1 MNPVLAF
8 TVIMAIWT
16 VSEFVSAKSK
26 GLVSSLFVASII
38 FLVGFLTN
46 LFPAD
51 LLTSSSLLAL
61 AGVVVG
67 FIIVHLG
74 TVISIDDFIKQWRTV
89 LTGIGAVGGVA
100 AALFGIGSLVK
111 GSDYVIAAI
120 GAITGGT
127 VSVVIIQEAA
137 VAMGLATVAVFPVL
151 IAALQGLVGFPLTSI
166 ILRKEALRLRDEY
179 RAGNLAPVQEEE
191 KGADSGSRLPA
202 AFQSTVGTLFVVG
215 LTVLLARFISDI
227 TNGNLNTF
235 VVALILGVLLRW
247 LRIFKPSVL
256 SGIDAYG
263 LMITAVLIL
272 VFGPLA
278 TVTLGDLKALALPL
292 AIAFVVGV
300 AGIVAGA
307 ALVGKLFGFSA
318 AMSIGIGLTALYG
331 FPGTLLLSQEAAK
344 AVGENP
350 DEVKAIEAEILPRMV
365 VAGFATV
372 TITPAASASSRLAP
386 RAPRLAGPAA
396 PAPCGAAA
404 APVRPERAG
413 RRAGR
418 GSRRSTAR
426 ACRGFA

>member
-16 VSEFVSAKSK
+16 VSEFLSAKSK
-26 GLVSSLFVASII
+26 GLVSSLFVASLI
-38 FLVGFLTN
+38 FLVGFLTG
-46 LFPAD
+46 LFPPD
-51 LLTSSSLLAL
+51 LLTSSSLLAF

-67 FIIVHLG
+67 FVIVHLG

-89 LTGIGAVGGVA
+89 LTGIAAVGGVA
-100 AALFGIGSLVK
+100 AALFFVGSIFK

-120 GAITGGT
+120 GAISGGT

-137 VAMGLATVAVFPVL
+137 LAVGLATVAVFPVL
-151 IAALQGLVGFPLTSI
+151 IAALQGLVGFPLTSV

-179 RAGNLAPVQEEE
+179 RAGNLAPVQED
-191 KGADSGSRLPA
+191 KPGAETKIRLPA

-215 LTVLLARFISDI
+215 VTVVVARFISDI

-247 LRIFKPSVL
+247 ARIFKPSVL

-263 LMITAVLIL
+263 LMLTAVLIL

-278 TVTLGDLKALALPL
+278 TVTLDDLRALALPL
-292 AIAFVVGV
+292 AVAFVVGV
-300 AGIVAGA
+300 SGIVAA
-307 ALVGKLFGFSA
+307 SVLVGKLLGFSA
-318 AMSIGIGLTALYG
+318 AMSVGIGLTALYG

-344 AVGENP
+344 AVGETEE
-350 DEVKAIEAEILPRMV
+350 EVKAIEAEILPRMV

-372 TITPAASASSRLAP
+372 TITSVIVTGIIAARI
-386 RAPRLAGPAA
+386 GN
-396 PAPCGAAA
+396 
-404 APVRPERAG
+404 
-413 RRAGR
+413 
-418 GSRRSTAR
+418 
-426 ACRGFA
+426 

>member
-16 VSEFVSAKSK
+16 VSEFLSAKSK
-26 GLVSSLFVASII
+26 GLVSSLFVASLI
-38 FLVGFLTN
+38 FLVGFLSG
-46 LFPAD
+46 LFPPD
-51 LLTSSSLLAL
+51 LLTSSSLLAF

-67 FIIVHLG
+67 FVIVHLG

-100 AALFGIGSLVK
+100 AALFFIGSIFK

-120 GAITGGT
+120 GAISGGT

-137 VAMGLATVAVFPVL
+137 LAVGLATVAVFPVL
-151 IAALQGLVGFPLTSI
+151 IAALQGLVGFPLTSV

-179 RAGNLAPVQEEE
+179 RAGNLAPVQEE
-191 KGADSGSRLPA
+191 KAGAETKIRLPA

-215 LTVLLARFISDI
+215 VTVVVARFISDI

-247 LRIFKPSVL
+247 ARIFKPSVL

-278 TVTLGDLKALALPL
+278 TVTLDNLLALALPL
-292 AIAFVVGV
+292 AIAFIVGV
-300 AGIVAGA
+300 AGIVAA
-307 ALVGKLFGFSA
+307 AVLVGKLFGFSA

-344 AVGENP
+344 AVGETEE
-350 DEVKAIEAEILPRMV
+350 EVKAIEAEILPRMV

-372 TITPAASASSRLAP
+372 TITSVIVTGIIAA
-386 RAPRLAGPAA
+386 GI
-396 PAPCGAAA
+396 
-404 APVRPERAG
+404 G
-413 RRAGR
+413 R
-418 GSRRSTAR
+418 
-426 ACRGFA
+426 

>member
-8 TVIMAIWT
+8 TTIMAIWT
-16 VSEFVSAKSK
+16 VSEFVSSKSK
-26 GLVSSLFVASII
+26 GLVSSLFVASLI
-38 FLVGFLTN
+38 FLVGFLTGV
-46 LFPAD
+46 FPPD

-67 FIIVHLG
+67 FVIVHLG
-74 TVISIDDFIKQWRTV
+74 TVISINDFIKQWRTV
-89 LTGIGAVGGVA
+89 LTGIAAVAGVA
-100 AALFGIGSLVK
+100 AALFFIGSLVK
-111 GSDYVIAAI
+111 GTDYVIAAI
-120 GAITGGT
+120 GAISGGT

-137 VAMGLATVAVFPVL
+137 LAAGLVTVAVFPVL

-166 ILRKEALRLRDEY
+166 ILRKEAMRLRDEY
-179 RAGNLAPVQEEE
+179 RAGNLESAKEEE
-191 KGADSGSRLPA
+191 AGAETKSRLPA

-215 LTVLLARFISDI
+215 VAVLVARFISDI

-247 LRIFKPSVL
+247 ARIFKPSVL

-278 TVTLGDLKALALPL
+278 TVTVGDLRALALPL
-292 AIAFVVGV
+292 LVAFVVGV
-300 AGIVAGA
+300 AGIVAGSV
-307 ALVGKLFGFSA
+307 LVGKLFGFSVP
-318 AMSIGIGLTALYG
+318 MSIGIGLTALYG

-350 DEVKAIEAEILPRMV
+350 DEVKAIEGEILPRMV

-372 TITPAASASSRLAP
+372 TITSVIVTGII
-386 RAPRLAGPAA
+386 AGFI
-396 PAPCGAAA
+396 
-404 APVRPERAG
+404 G
-413 RRAGR
+413 R
-418 GSRRSTAR
+418 
-426 ACRGFA
+426 

>member
-16 VSEFVSAKSK
+16 VSDFLSAKSK
-26 GLVSSLFVASII
+26 GLVSSLFVASLI
-38 FLVGFLTN
+38 FLVGFLTG
-46 LFPAD
+46 LFPPD
-51 LLTSSSLLAL
+51 LLTSSSLLAF

-67 FIIVHLG
+67 FVIVHLG

-100 AALFGIGSLVK
+100 AALFFIGSMFK

-120 GAITGGT
+120 GAISGGT

-137 VAMGLATVAVFPVL
+137 LAVGLATVAVFPVL

-179 RAGNLAPVQEEE
+179 RAGNLAPAQEG
-191 KGADSGSRLPA
+191 KAGAETKSRLPA
-202 AFQSTVGTLFVVG
+202 VFQSTVGTLFVVG
-215 LTVLLARFISDI
+215 VTVLVARFISDI
-227 TNGNLNTF
+227 TDGNLNTF

-247 LRIFKPSVL
+247 ARIFKPSVL

-278 TVTLGDLKALALPL
+278 TVTLGDLRALAVPL
-292 AIAFVVGV
+292 AVAFVVGV
-300 AGIVAGA
+300 AGIVAA
-307 ALVGKLFGFSA
+307 SVLVGKLFGFSA
-318 AMSIGIGLTALYG
+318 AMSVGIGLTALYG

-344 AVGENP
+344 AVGETEE
-350 DEVKAIEAEILPRMV
+350 EVKAIEAEILPRMV

-372 TITPAASASSRLAP
+372 TITSVIVTGIIAS
-386 RAPRLAGPAA
+386 GI
-396 PAPCGAAA
+396 
-404 APVRPERAG
+404 G
-413 RRAGR
+413 R
-418 GSRRSTAR
+418 
-426 ACRGFA
+426 

>member
-16 VSEFVSAKSK
+16 VSEFLSAKSK
-26 GLVSSLFVASII
+26 GLVSSLFVASLI
-38 FLVGFLTN
+38 FLVGFLTG
-46 LFPAD
+46 LFPPD
-51 LLTSSSLLAL
+51 LLTSSSLLAF

-67 FIIVHLG
+67 FVIVHLG

-89 LTGIGAVGGVA
+89 LTGIGAVGGIA
-100 AALFGIGSLVK
+100 AALFFVGSIFK

-120 GAITGGT
+120 GAISGGT

-137 VAMGLATVAVFPVL
+137 LAVGLATVAVFPVL
-151 IAALQGLVGFPLTSI
+151 IAALQGLVGFPLTSV

-179 RAGNLAPVQEEE
+179 RAGNLAPVQEE
-191 KGADSGSRLPA
+191 KAGAETKTRLPA

-215 LTVLLARFISDI
+215 VTVVVARFISDI

-247 LRIFKPSVL
+247 ARIFKPSVL

-278 TVTLGDLKALALPL
+278 TVTLDDLRALALPL

-300 AGIVAGA
+300 AGIVAA
-307 ALVGKLFGFSA
+307 AVLVGKLFGFSA

-344 AVGENP
+344 AVGETEE
-350 DEVKAIEAEILPRMV
+350 EVKAIEAEILPRMV

-372 TITPAASASSRLAP
+372 TITSVIVTGIIAA
-386 RAPRLAGPAA
+386 GI
-396 PAPCGAAA
+396 
-404 APVRPERAG
+404 G
-413 RRAGR
+413 R
-418 GSRRSTAR
+418 
-426 ACRGFA
+426 

>member
-16 VSEFVSAKSK
+16 VSDFLSKLSK
-26 GLVSSLFVASII
+26 GLVSSLFVASLI
-38 FLVGFLTN
+38 FLVGFLTG
-46 LFPAD
+46 LFPPD
-51 LLTSSSLLAL
+51 LLTSSSLLAF

-67 FIIVHLG
+67 FVIVHLG

-89 LTGIGAVGGVA
+89 LTGIGAVAGIA
-100 AALFGIGSLVK
+100 AALFFIGSFFK

-120 GAITGGT
+120 GAVSGGT

-137 VAMGLATVAVFPVL
+137 LAVGLATVAVFPVL
-151 IAALQGLVGFPLTSI
+151 IAALQGLVGFPLTSV

-179 RAGNLAPVQEEE
+179 RAGKLAPVQEE
-191 KGADSGSRLPA
+191 KAGAETKSRLPA

-215 LTVLLARFISDI
+215 VTVLVARFISDI

-247 LRIFKPSVL
+247 ARIFRPSVL

-278 TVTLGDLKALALPL
+278 TVTPADLKALALPL
-292 AIAFVVGV
+292 AIAFFVGV
-300 AGIVAGA
+300 AGIVAA
-307 ALVGKLFGFSA
+307 SVLVGKLFGFTA
-318 AMSIGIGLTALYG
+318 AMSVGIGLTALYG

-344 AVGENP
+344 AVGETEE
-350 DEVKAIEAEILPRMV
+350 EVKAIEAEILPRMV

-372 TITPAASASSRLAP
+372 TITSVIVTGIIAASI
-386 RAPRLAGPAA
+386 GN
-396 PAPCGAAA
+396 
-404 APVRPERAG
+404 
-413 RRAGR
+413 
-418 GSRRSTAR
+418 
-426 ACRGFA
+426 

>member
-16 VSEFVSAKSK
+16 VSDFLSKMSK
-26 GLVSSLFVASII
+26 GLVSSLFVASLI
-38 FLVGFLTN
+38 FLVGFLSG
-46 LFPAD
+46 LFPSD
-51 LLTSSSLLAL
+51 LLTSSSLLAF

-67 FIIVHLG
+67 FVIVHLG

-89 LTGIGAVGGVA
+89 LTGIGAVAGIA
-100 AALFGIGSLVK
+100 AALFFIGSFFK

-120 GAITGGT
+120 GAVSGGT

-137 VAMGLATVAVFPVL
+137 LAVGLATVAVFPVL

-166 ILRKEALRLRDEY
+166 ILRKEALRLRDDY
-179 RAGNLAPVQEEE
+179 RAGKLAPVQEEKE
-191 KGADSGSRLPA
+191 AGAETKSRLPA

-215 LTVLLARFISDI
+215 VTVLVARFISDI

-247 LRIFKPSVL
+247 ARIFKPSVL

-278 TVTLGDLKALALPL
+278 TVTLDDLRALALPL

-300 AGIVAGA
+300 AGIVAA
-307 ALVGKLFGFSA
+307 SVLVGKLFGFST
-318 AMSIGIGLTALYG
+318 AMSIGIGLTSLYG
-331 FPGTLLLSQEAAK
+331 FPGTLMLSQEAAK
-344 AVGENP
+344 AVGETEE
-350 DEVKAIEAEILPRMV
+350 EVKAIEAEILPRMV

-372 TITPAASASSRLAP
+372 TITSVIVTGIIAA
-386 RAPRLAGPAA
+386 GI
-396 PAPCGAAA
+396 
-404 APVRPERAG
+404 G
-413 RRAGR
+413 R
-418 GSRRSTAR
+418 
-426 ACRGFA
+426 

>member
-16 VSEFVSAKSK
+16 VSEFLSAKSK
-26 GLVSSLFVASII
+26 GLVSSLFVASLI
-38 FLVGFLTN
+38 FLVGFLSG
-46 LFPAD
+46 LFPPD
-51 LLTSSSLLAL
+51 LLTSSSLLAF

-67 FIIVHLG
+67 FVIVHLG

-89 LTGIGAVGGVA
+89 LTGIAAVGGVA
-100 AALFGIGSLVK
+100 AALFFVGSIFK

-120 GAITGGT
+120 GAISGGT

-137 VAMGLATVAVFPVL
+137 LAVGLATVAVFPVL
-151 IAALQGLVGFPLTSI
+151 IAALQGLVGFPLTSV

-179 RAGNLAPVQEEE
+179 RAGKLAPVQEE
-191 KGADSGSRLPA
+191 KAGAETKTRLPA

-215 LTVLLARFISDI
+215 VTVVVARFISDI

-247 LRIFKPSVL
+247 ARIFKPSVL

-278 TVTLGDLKALALPL
+278 TVTLDNLLALALPL

-300 AGIVAGA
+300 AGIVVA
-307 ALVGKLFGFSA
+307 AVLVGKLFGFSA

-344 AVGENP
+344 AVGETEE
-350 DEVKAIEAEILPRMV
+350 EVKAIEAEILPRMV

-372 TITPAASASSRLAP
+372 TITSVIVTGIIAA
-386 RAPRLAGPAA
+386 GI
-396 PAPCGAAA
+396 
-404 APVRPERAG
+404 G
-413 RRAGR
+413 R
-418 GSRRSTAR
+418 
-426 ACRGFA
+426 

>member
-1 MNPVLAF
+1 VIVASSPLTYAACAAWACLSHEQLPLHENGEDSMNPVLAF

-16 VSEFVSAKSK
+16 VSDFLSKLSK
-26 GLVSSLFVASII
+26 GLVSSLFVASLI
-38 FLVGFLTN
+38 FLVGFLTG
-46 LFPAD
+46 LFPPD
-51 LLTSSSLLAL
+51 LLTSSSLLAF

-67 FIIVHLG
+67 FVIVHLG

-89 LTGIGAVGGVA
+89 LTGIGAVAGIA
-100 AALFGIGSLVK
+100 AALFFVGSFFK

-120 GAITGGT
+120 GAISGGT

-137 VAMGLATVAVFPVL
+137 LAVGLATVAVFPVL
-151 IAALQGLVGFPLTSI
+151 IAALQGLVGFPLTSV

-179 RAGNLAPVQEEE
+179 RAGKLTPVQEEKAGVE
-191 KGADSGSRLPA
+191 TKSRLPA

-215 LTVLLARFISDI
+215 VTVYVARLISDF

-247 LRIFKPSVL
+247 ARIFKPSVL

-278 TVTLGDLKALALPL
+278 TVTPADLKALALPL

-300 AGIVAGA
+300 AGIVAA
-307 ALVGKLFGFSA
+307 SVLVGKLFGFTA
-318 AMSIGIGLTALYG
+318 AMSVGIGLTALYG

-344 AVGENP
+344 AVGETEE
-350 DEVKAIEAEILPRMV
+350 EVKAIEAEILPRMV

-372 TITPAASASSRLAP
+372 TITSVIVTGIIAANI
-386 RAPRLAGPAA
+386 GN
-396 PAPCGAAA
+396 
-404 APVRPERAG
+404 
-413 RRAGR
+413 
-418 GSRRSTAR
+418 
-426 ACRGFA
+426 

>member
-16 VSEFVSAKSK
+16 VSEFLSAKSK
-26 GLVSSLFVASII
+26 GLVSSLFVASLI
-38 FLVGFLTN
+38 FLVGFLTG
-46 LFPAD
+46 LFPPD
-51 LLTSSSLLAL
+51 LLTSSSLLAF

-67 FIIVHLG
+67 FVIVHLG
-74 TVISIDDFIKQWRTV
+74 TVISIDDFVKQWRTV
-89 LTGIGAVGGVA
+89 LTGIGAVAGVA
-100 AALFGIGSLVK
+100 AALFFIGSLLK

-120 GAITGGT
+120 GAISGGT

-137 VAMGLATVAVFPVL
+137 LAVGLATVAVFPVL
-151 IAALQGLVGFPLTSI
+151 IAALQGLVGFPLTSV

-179 RAGNLAPVQEEE
+179 RAGKLAPVQEE
-191 KGADSGSRLPA
+191 KAGAETGSRLPA
-202 AFQSTVGTLFVVG
+202 AFKSTVGTLFVVG
-215 LTVLLARFISDI
+215 VTVVVARFISDI

-247 LRIFKPSVL
+247 GRIFKPSVL

-278 TVTLGDLKALALPL
+278 TVTLGDLRALALPL
-292 AIAFVVGV
+292 AVAFAVGV
-300 AGIVAGA
+300 AGIVAA
-307 ALVGKLFGFSA
+307 SVLVGKLLGFST

-344 AVGENP
+344 AVGETEE
-350 DEVKAIEAEILPRMV
+350 EVKAIEAEILPRMV

-372 TITPAASASSRLAP
+372 TITSVIVTGII
-386 RAPRLAGPAA
+386 AG
-396 PAPCGAAA
+396 GI
-404 APVRPERAG
+404 G
-413 RRAGR
+413 R
-418 GSRRSTAR
+418 
-426 ACRGFA
+426 

>member
-8 TVIMAIWT
+8 TIIMAIWT
-16 VSEFVSAKSK
+16 VSEFLSAKSK
-26 GLVSSLFVASII
+26 GLVSSLFVASLI
-38 FLVGFLTN
+38 FLVGFLTG

-51 LLTSSSLLAL
+51 LLTSSSLLAF

-67 FIIVHLG
+67 FVIVHLG

-89 LTGIGAVGGVA
+89 LTGIAAVGGVA
-100 AALFGIGSLVK
+100 AALFGIGAMLK

-120 GAITGGT
+120 GAISGGT

-137 VAMGLATVAVFPVL
+137 LAVGLVTVAIFPVL

-166 ILRKEALRLRDEY
+166 ILRKEALRLRAEY
-179 RAGNLAPVQEEE
+179 RAGNLAPVKEDEA
-191 KGADSGSRLPA
+191 GAVSKSRLPA

-215 LTVLLARFISDI
+215 VTVLVARFISDI

-247 LRIFKPSVL
+247 SRIFKPSVL

-278 TVTLGDLKALALPL
+278 TVTIGDLKALALPL
-292 AIAFVVGV
+292 AIAFFVGV
-300 AGIVAGA
+300 AGIVAGSV
-307 ALVGKLFGFSA
+307 LVGKLFGFSA
-318 AMSIGIGLTALYG
+318 AMSIGIGLTSLYG

-372 TITPAASASSRLAP
+372 TITSVIVTGIIAS
-386 RAPRLAGPAA
+386 GI
-396 PAPCGAAA
+396 
-404 APVRPERAG
+404 G
-413 RRAGR
+413 R
-418 GSRRSTAR
+418 
-426 ACRGFA
+426 